1 MHSNSIVIAALALT
15 VAACTGAAA
24 AIAADPP
31 KATDIIFEQKHLAN
45 IDPGKEVD
53 YKFNRTVSN
62 PDMLGQPFSDSI
74 TLKVTGMKPTG
85 EKDVD
90 LQIYT
95 GDRARDLQKLPDLT
109 INPVFLVYFNQAV
122 NTFHQLAG
130 GQQPYLTRVFSEGF
144 KNKAKV
150 EPIKVDYNGKKID
163 AYRVSMAPFIGD
175 QSESKMQG
183 WEGAEYVLVI
193 SDQVPGQIVDL
204 ISKYKNK
211 YDDKDLRLV
220 ERTTLDGASGLEEI
234 K

>member
-1 MHSNSIVIAALALT
+1 MYSNRIVIAALALT

-24 AIAADPP
+24 AVAADPP
-31 KATDIIFEQKHLAN
+31 KATDIIFEQKHLSN

-62 PDMLGQPFSDSI
+62 ADMLGQPFSDTI

-95 GDRARDLQKLPDLT
+95 GERARDLQKLPDLT

-122 NTFHQLAG
+122 NSFHQLAG
-130 GQQPYLTRVFSEGF
+130 GQTPYLTRVFSEAF
-144 KNKAKV
+144 KDKAKV
-150 EPIKVDYNGKKID
+150 EPVQIDYKGKKVD
-163 AYRVSMAPFIGD
+163 AYRITMVPFLGD
-175 QSESKMQG
+175 KSESKMQG
-183 WEGAEYVLVI
+183 WENSEFVI
-193 SDQVPGQIVDL
+193 VVSKDVPGQIVDL

-211 YDDKDLRLV
+211 YDDKDLHVV
-220 ERTTLDGASGLEEI
+220 ERTTLDGASGLEET